1 MNPYVRY
8 DKLNIISHIH
18 MSINEYILFFFHKE
32 IEKAECSRYLMR
44 VEVRKTKL
52 GRLENAS
59 SSLLFYLGLLLI

>member
-1 MNPYVRY
+1 
-8 DKLNIISHIH
+8 
-18 MSINEYILFFFHKE
+18 MSTYFFFFHKE
-32 IEKAECSRYLMR
+32 IEKAECSIYLIM

>member
-8 DKLNIISHIH
+8 DKLNIISHV
-18 MSINEYILFFFHKE
+18 SINEYILFFFHKE